1 MKIKRL
7 ADIPQA
13 KANPDWFTGAVWHA
27 ALTAPPAPARL
38 RMSRVRFE
46 PGARTNWHTHP
57 LGQTLWVVS
66 GRGRVQVEGGP
77 VVEIAAGD
85 VVEFPPP
92 SPPLARR
99 RPGCGDGAYR
109 GAGIRRRPRG
119 GLDGAGIGRGLSRND
134 RELTSGANVLT
145 QPA

>member
-7 ADIPQA
+7 AEIPQA

-85 VVEFPPP
+85 VVEFPPHIRHWHGAAP
-92 SPPLARR
+92 DAEMEHIAAQEFE
-99 RPGCGDGAYR
+99 DGRAVDWMEPVSDADYLSQ
-109 GAGIRRRPRG
+109 P
-119 GLDGAGIGRGLSRND
+119 DG
-134 RELTSGANVLT
+134 
-145 QPA
+145 